1 MDLTKDGPMSALA
14 RYLFLALLML
24 APGSTIAEEGCPSGQ
39 LKGMDEACTK
49 LSERTKLPLD
59 ETQPM
64 RFEAVQ
70 VSMMMI
76 HVQATGTITADT
88 PAEFDRFLKSD
99 EATYSKDIHLH
110 SLGGNLMAG
119 LRLGE
124 MIRKAGMNTM
134 VGRSIPLEGVTNIY
148 SYDGATCASA
158 CAYAFLGG
166 VTRDYGD
173 RDFYGLHRFGVDGK
187 AISGDEAQVISS
199 IISAYIQR
207 MGIDQ
212 AVLQAA
218 ASASFENMVYRL
230 PVALAKRMRVITGE
244 SGETTFNV
252 EDLDGRT
259 VIRFEFNKRERRYA
273 GSLMCAEGSKLLT
286 IMDLDDVIPQS
297 LRQASNFPVKFIDG
311 AGRPLIGRVSYFK
324 NPKLSYLVFSVP
336 DLTKQSFAGDGLKLD
351 DIANPAI
358 DRRAKGKTGVTPE
371 MIALMNWVGDV
382 QQFSFQIA
390 AANAVNTVP
399 LVLRDCQRIK

>member
-1 MDLTKDGPMSALA
+1 MSALT
-14 RYLFLALLML
+14 RYLLLILLVL
-24 APGSTIAEEGCPSGQ
+24 APGSALAEEGCPAGQ
-39 LKGMDEACTK
+39 LKGLNETCTK

-59 ETQPM
+59 ETKPM

-76 HVQATGTITADT
+76 HVQATGTITEDT
-88 PAEFDRFLKSD
+88 PDEFERVLKSD
-99 EATYSKDIHLH
+99 EASYSKDLHLH

-134 VGRSIPLEGVTNIY
+134 VGRSIPLEGITNIF
-148 SYDGATCASA
+148 SYDSATCASA

-173 RDFYGLHRFGVDGK
+173 RDFFGLHRFGVDGK
-187 AISGDEAQVISS
+187 AISGDDAQVISS

-212 AVLQAA
+212 AVLRAA
-218 ASASFENMVYRL
+218 ASAPFENGVYRL
-230 PVALAKRMRVITGE
+230 PVALAKRMRVISGQ

-252 EDLDGRT
+252 EDVDGRT

-273 GSLMCAEGSKLLT
+273 GSLMCDEGSKFLT
-286 IMDLDDVIPQS
+286 IMDVDDVIPQS
-297 LRQASNFPVKFIDG
+297 LRQASNFPARFIDG
-311 AGRPLIGRVSYFK
+311 AGRTLNGLVSYFK
-324 NPKLSYLVFSVP
+324 NPKLGFLIFSIP
-336 DLTKQSFAGDGLKLD
+336 DLTKQSFAGEGLKLD

-358 DRRAKGKTGVTPE
+358 DRRAKGKVGATPE

-382 QQFSFQIA
+382 QQFSFQIS
-390 AANAVNTVP
+390 AANSVNTVP
-399 LVLRDCQRIK
+399 LVLRDCKRPK